1 MFCLFT
7 VDRNRTE
14 CVNKLRQVL
23 MSVHQNEFLSLSK
36 EVFSRKCD
44 INDTICT
51 DERNLFIDLV
61 AKEGSHAAQKQL
73 LDLIL
78 RQPNATEDD
87 FRRIL
92 FHCIAIKDPASVS
105 GFILFLIKHDY
116 SCSKQDSVCH

>member
-1 MFCLFT
+1 
-7 VDRNRTE
+7 
-14 CVNKLRQVL
+14 

-36 EVFSRKCD
+36 DVFSRKCD
-44 INDTICT
+44 TNDTICI

-73 LDLIL
+73 LNLIL

-92 FHCIAIKDPASVS
+92 FHCIAIKDPAPV
-105 GFILFLIKHDY
+105 ITFLSLRIRR
-116 SCSKQDSVCH
+116 V